1 MTRRYGEV
9 PRNGQRYT
17 FRRGVYAI
25 LERNGQLLITHQL
38 DPEPEFQLPGGGID
52 PGEPPI
58 VALHREVME
67 ETGWKMADPIRLGA
81 FRRFTYMPEYDLWAE
96 KMCVVY
102 LARPTLQVC
111 SPTEPGHTAHWVDP
125 YDAVQSLGNPG
136 DRAMLVNLLRRR

>member
-111 SPTEPGHTAHWVDP
+111 PPTEPGHTAHWVDP

>member
-81 FRRFTYMPEYDLWAE
+81 FRRFTYMPEYELWAE

-102 LARPTLQVC
+102 LARPTLQV
-111 SPTEPGHTAHWVDP
+111 SPPTEPGHTAHWVDP